1 MAGIVS
7 LPAGEVAGARS
18 AISARPRLPPIR
30 EELILHEGPPTRE
43 GAPTWTIEDPAR
55 ARFFRLGWA
64 EVEMLARWE
73 TGDAGAI
80 ARGVSASTTLSLRA
94 ADVEEFARFLANAD
108 LLQCR
113 GPEANARLLEKA
125 RAGRMGPLKAL
136 LKNYLFFR
144 IPLARPDRFLDATAP
159 LAAPFFHPAFWVV
172 TLVAG
177 LLGLFLALRRWD
189 EFATTFMHVFTLE
202 GMVLAGAALLFAKAL
217 HELAHAYAA
226 KREGLPV
233 PTMGVALMVLYPV
246 LYTDTTAAWR
256 VTDRGRRLRIG
267 YAGMAIELALA
278 AWMTLLWSFMPDGAA
293 RSAVFVLATTTWIMT
308 LAVNLNPFMRF
319 DGYFLFSDAIDAPN
333 LQDRAFRLA
342 RWRLREALF
351 GFGEPPPE
359 TFPRSRARLL
369 VAYAIATWLYRFVL
383 FLGIALLVYHFFFKA
398 LGIVLMIV
406 ELAWFIGRPIAM
418 ELKEWASRREKYR
431 LNRNTLATLTGL
443 GLAIALFA
451 TPLHWPV
458 HAPALMR
465 AERQTRLYAPADA
478 RLVEIAARPGEAVAA
493 GALLHRLESPDMD
506 HRLASVERRITL
518 LRWRA
523 GVEVEATGGRANR
536 EALWGEL
543 EGAIAERAALLALA
557 ARLAVTAPHAGVLA
571 ERDEDIRPGDWL
583 AQGEWLATLV
593 SPEDALVEAYLPEAD
608 LARVAP
614 GAAARFHA
622 EAPGRAPVALVV
634 AEIATTATRRLES
647 APELASDFGGGIAA
661 HRRGEE
667 ITPTG
672 AVYRVLLRP
681 VDQAAQAPLAL
692 RGTVRMEGE
701 RQSIAARL
709 WRAGVAILVRES
721 GF

>member
-1 MAGIVS
+1 MAGSVS
-7 LPAGEVAGARS
+7 LPEGGLAQARS
-18 AISARPRLPPIR
+18 AVVARPRPPPIR
-30 EELILHEGPPTRE
+30 EELILHAGPPTRD
-43 GAPTWTIEDPAR
+43 GAPTWTLEDPAR
-55 ARFFRLGWA
+55 ARFFRIGWA
-64 EVEMLARWE
+64 EVEMLARWVA
-73 TGDAGAI
+73 GDPAAI
-80 ARGVSASTTLSLRA
+80 ARAVSAATTLTLRA
-94 ADVEEFARFLANAD
+94 ADVEAFVRFLSGAD
-108 LLQCR
+108 LLR
-113 GPEANARLLEKA
+113 SHGPEANARLLEKA

-144 IPLARPDRFLDATAP
+144 VPLARPDRFLDATSP
-159 LAAPFFHPAFWVV
+159 LAAPFFHPAFWIA
-172 TLVAG
+172 TAIAG
-177 LLGLFLALRRWD
+177 LVGLFLALRRWD
-189 EFATTFMHVFTLE
+189 EFATTFLHVFTLE
-202 GMVLAGAALLFAKAL
+202 GALLAGVALLFAKAL

-256 VTDRGRRLRIG
+256 VPDRARRLRIG

-278 AWMTLLWSFMPDGAA
+278 AWMTLLWSFLPDGPA

-319 DGYFLFSDAIDAPN
+319 DGYFLFSDAIDTPN

-359 TFPRSRARLL
+359 VFPRSRARLL
-369 VAYAIATWLYRFVL
+369 VAYAVATWIYRFVL

-406 ELAWFIGRPIAM
+406 ELAWFIGRPIAL
-418 ELKEWASRREKYR
+418 ELREWASRREKYA
-431 LNRNTLATLTGL
+431 LNRNTLTSLG
-443 GLAIALFA
+443 GLALVIALFA
-451 TPLHWPV
+451 APLHWPI

-465 AERQTRLYAPADA
+465 PERQTRIFAPADA
-478 RLVEIAARPGEAVAA
+478 RLATIHAEPGDEVIA
-493 GALLHRLESPDMD
+493 GAPLYRFESPDMD
-506 HRLASVERRITL
+506 HRLAEIERRITL

-523 GVEVEATGGRANR
+523 GAEVEATGGRANR
-536 EALWGEL
+536 EAIWREL
-543 EGAIAERAALLALA
+543 EGAISERDALRALA
-557 ARLAVTAPHAGVLA
+557 ARLSVDAPHDGLLA
-571 ERDEDIRPGDWL
+571 ERDEETQPRDWV
-583 AQGEWLATLV
+583 AEGEWLATV
-593 SPEDALVEAYLPEAD
+593 ISPDRALVEAYLAEAD

-614 GAAARFHA
+614 GSAARFYP
-622 EAPGRAPVALVV
+622 EAPGRAPIALAVLD
-634 AEIATTATRRLES
+634 IATTATRRLES

-661 HRRGEE
+661 HLRAEE
-667 ITPTG
+667 ITPDG
-672 AVYRVLLRP
+672 AVYRVLLAPRDP
-681 VDQAAQAPLAL
+681 AAPTAIAL

-709 WRAGVAILVRES
+709 WRAGVAIVVRES